1 MTRRDG
7 AEIDKK
13 RRRRRVFRAAAE
25 QLLSFRSAG
34 AVRQSGTPK
43 GTVVRDF

>member
-13 RRRRRVFRAAAE
+13 RRRRRRVFRAAAAALI
-25 QLLSFRSAG
+25 QVCWSSQ
-34 AVRQSGTPK
+34 AVRHS
-43 GTVVRDF
+43 